1 MSRLIIISNRL
12 PVTISERNGELTL
25 NPSAG
30 GLATGLN
37 SLKAEREVHWIG
49 WPGINTSK
57 KEKQLAITE
66 KLEALNMTPVFIPK
80 DKFSG
85 YYNGFSNSTLWP
97 LFHYFQQYSD
107 FYETTWRDYQYV
119 NYLFAEQIFKTAQK
133 DDIFWVQDYHLMLVP
148 QLIRQQYPQASI
160 GFFLHIP
167 FPTYELLRTMP
178 KRKELLNGVLGADLI
193 GFHTHDYA
201 RHFLSAV
208 RRILGH
214 EHHFL
219 GRIRLEDRVV
229 EVDSFPMGI
238 DYDKYADAVQKA
250 AVKKEIKR
258 FEKEIGDVKIILTI
272 DRLDYSKGLPQRVRA
287 FKLFLE
293 KYPEYQGKVTMVMI
307 VVPSRDNIKHYNA
320 LKEELDKRVGG
331 INSKYGNISW
341 TPVHYYYRS
350 ISFNKLIAWYKVA
363 PIALITPFRDGMNLV
378 AKEYIATKDDG
389 KGVLILSEM
398 AGASKELVSAL
409 QVNPNNLHHIADSIY
424 KALEMDEVEQIE
436 NIRLMQKVVKRN
448 NVNRWAS
455 IFLDNLLE
463 VRKSSSQILKNQFD
477 QAKETELLEKYTASN
492 SRLILLDYD
501 GTLVNFR
508 ANPNSARPTKTVYTT
523 IDKLSKD
530 TKNRV
535 VIISGRD
542 KGDLENWFGKYNI
555 ELVAEHGAW
564 HRTAKK
570 EWNKYSQL
578 NTNWKEELAPIIQ
591 QFVDRTPGSFMEEK
605 NYSLA
610 WHYRKTDPG
619 LAEIRMHE
627 LMEQLSHSITGKS
640 LQIMEGNK
648 VLEVKNDEINK
659 GKATLKLIENNSYDF
674 MLAIGDDFTDEDTFK
689 ALPSTAI
696 TLKVGFTE
704 TAAKYNIKSVESVIS
719 LLQKMNKITK

>member
-12 PVTISERNGELTL
+12 PVSISERNGELIL

-37 SLKAEREVHWIG
+37 SLKSEREVHWIG

-57 KEKQLAITE
+57 KEKQLAITQ

-107 FYETTWRDYQYV
+107 FYERTWRDYQYV
-119 NYLFAEQIFKTAQK
+119 NYLFAEQIFKTAKK
-133 DDIFWVQDYHLMLVP
+133 DDIFWVQDYQLMLVP
-148 QLIRQQYPQASI
+148 QLIRQQYSLASI

-178 KRKELLNGVLGADLI
+178 KRRELLNGVLGADLI
-193 GFHTHDYA
+193 GFHTHDYV
-201 RHFLSAV
+201 RHFISAV

-214 EHHFL
+214 DHHFL
-219 GRIRLEDRVV
+219 GRIRLEERVV

-238 DYDKYADAVQKA
+238 DYDKYANAVHNKKVIKE
-250 AVKKEIKR
+250 VKRYNQEM
-258 FEKEIGDVKIILTI
+258 DDLKIILTI

-293 KYPEYQGKVTMVMI
+293 KYPEFQGKVSMVMI
-307 VVPSRDNIKHYNA
+307 VVPSRDNIKHYNS
-320 LKEELDKRVGG
+320 LKEELDKRVGS

-341 TPVHYYYRS
+341 TPVRYYYRS
-350 ISFNKLIAWYKVA
+350 ISFNRLIAWYKVA

-398 AGASKELVSAL
+398 AGAAKELVSAL

-424 KALEMDEVEQIE
+424 QALEMDDDEKIE
-436 NIRLMQKVVKRN
+436 NVRIMQKVLKRN

-455 IFLDNLLE
+455 IFLSNLLK
-463 VRKSSSQILKNQFD
+463 VRKSSEQILKNHFD
-477 QAKETELLEKYTASN
+477 EKKENALISKYQSAKN
-492 SRLILLDYD
+492 RLILLDYD

-508 ANPNSARPTKTVYTT
+508 SNPNSARPTKTVYA
-523 IDKLSKD
+523 IIEKLSKEA
-530 TKNRV
+530 KNRV

-542 KGDLENWFGKYNI
+542 KDALDNWFGNYNI
-555 ELVAEHGAW
+555 DLVAEHGAW
-564 HRTAKK
+564 HRSIDKDWK
-570 EWNKYSQL
+570 QYNNLNVEWKDTLS
-578 NTNWKEELAPIIQ
+578 PIFQ
-591 QFVDRTPGSFMEEK
+591 QFADRTPGSFVEEK

-619 LAEIRMHE
+619 LAEIRKHE
-627 LMEQLSHSITGKS
+627 LMEQLSHSITGKN
-640 LQIMEGNK
+640 LQVMEGNK

-659 GKATLKLIENNSYDF
+659 GKATLKIISNIQYDF
-674 MLAIGDDFTDEDTFK
+674 ILAIGDDYTDEDTFN
-689 ALPSTAI
+689 ALSDEAI
-696 TLKVGFTE
+696 TLKVGFSE
-704 TAAKYNIKSVESVIS
+704 TAAKYNINSVENVIS
-719 LLQKMNKITK
+719 LLGKLN